1 MKVIA
6 LTQKGISKQENED
19 CVVIGRNV
27 VTGGT
32 LFSEIDDGVLAVADG
47 VGGNIAG
54 AVASRFVADR
64 ICHLKE
70 VNENTLH
77 RINNELLELSSK
89 QSEYKGMATTLA
101 GVLLSNQKVILFS
114 IGNTRVYLLQSRK
127 YLKQL
132 TIDDTTVNYLISTG
146 QMTSEEAVNFDRKNE
161 ITACFG
167 GGQAGLFKISI
178 ENIDTISSPV
188 IITSDG
194 IHDYLTVDKMEDI
207 IQEFGLSEKTCEEMM
222 VSARN
227 AGSNDDISILIG
239 GI

>member
-146 QMTSEEAVNFDRKNE
+146 QMTLEEAVDFDRKNE

-167 GGQAGLFKISI
+167 GGQAGLFKITI

-222 VSARN
+222 TSARN

>member
-6 LTQKGISKQENED
+6 LTQKGISKLENED
-19 CVVIGRNV
+19 CVVVGRNV

-32 LFSEIDDGVLAVADG
+32 LFSEIDDGILAVADG

-101 GVLLSNQKVILFS
+101 GVLLSNNKVILFS

-178 ENIDTISSPV
+178 ENIDSISSPV

>member
-32 LFSEIDDGVLAVADG
+32 LFSEIDEGVLAVADG

-146 QMTSEEAVNFDRKNE
+146 QMTLEEAVDFDRKNE

-167 GGQAGLFKISI
+167 GGQAGLFKITI

-222 VSARN
+222 ASARN

>member
-101 GVLLSNQKVILFS
+101 GVLLSNPKVILFS

>member
-114 IGNTRVYLLQSRK
+114 IGICCK
-127 YLKQL
+127 
-132 TIDDTTVNYLISTG
+132 
-146 QMTSEEAVNFDRKNE
+146 A
-161 ITACFG
+161 
-167 GGQAGLFKISI
+167 
-178 ENIDTISSPV
+178 ENI
-188 IITSDG
+188 
-194 IHDYLTVDKMEDI
+194 
-207 IQEFGLSEKTCEEMM
+207 LS
-222 VSARN
+222 N
-227 AGSNDDISILIG
+227 
-239 GI
+239 

>member
-6 LTQKGISKQENED
+6 LTQKGISKLENED
-19 CVVIGRNV
+19 CVVVGRNV

-101 GVLLSNQKVILFS
+101 GVLLSNNKAILFS

-132 TIDDTTVNYLISTG
+132 TTDDTTVNYLISTG
-146 QMTSEEAVNFDRKNE
+146 QMTSEEVANFERKNE

-178 ENIDTISSPV
+178 ENIDSISSPV

-222 VSARN
+222 ASARN

>member
-101 GVLLSNQKVILFS
+101 GVLLSNQKMILFS

-167 GGQAGLFKISI
+167 GGQAGLFKITI

>member
-227 AGSNDDISILIG
+227 AGSNDDIRILIG

>member
-167 GGQAGLFKISI
+167 GGQAGLFKITI
-178 ENIDTISSPV
+178 EKIDTISSPV

>member
-167 GGQAGLFKISI
+167 GGQAGLFKITI

>member
-19 CVVIGRNV
+19 CVVVGRNV

-32 LFSEIDDGVLAVADG
+32 LFSEIEDGVLAVADG

-64 ICHLKE
+64 ICHLNE
-70 VNENTLH
+70 VNENILH
-77 RINNELLELSSK
+77 RINNELLELSSE

-101 GVLLSNQKVILFS
+101 GVLISNNKVSLFS

-132 TIDDTTVNYLISTG
+132 TTDDTTVNYLISTG
-146 QMTSEEAVNFDRKNE
+146 QMTSEEAVDFDRKNE

-167 GGQAGLFKISI
+167 GGQAGLFKITI